1 MRGTVNCIGA
11 SERSSW
17 RRESGR
23 GDRQILRDQKSLGR
37 FWLSNSFNLIKIK
50 KNEAGLACLKEIVRK
65 CRKLYGSKRKK

>member
-37 FWLSNSFNLIKIK
+37 FWLS
-50 KNEAGLACLKEIVRK
+50 
-65 CRKLYGSKRKK
+65 